1 MSDTITI
8 NFSSPSIITPIQS
21 VSLNSSSSSD
31 INGYQIKAETDSDLS
46 FVSKKKLIQFQPTNH
61 DIFHSSNFNGPSFKQ
76 IILVFIMFVVVTSLC
91 SYLYK
96 DSLINILLILETL
109 PWWWTFL
116 FFCVL
121 FTLVSLPFAW
131 GYILL
136 NIACGFLYGLV
147 YGMIFIIVYVS
158 IGLSLSFYI
167 CNYILT
173 HNFRIIKNLKTTFE
187 SSEIIQTLIKV
198 LNSVDGYKIIFLSRL
213 TPIPL
218 GLQNGFYSISNISF
232 RIYLFWSLCGL
243 IPTQFIYC
251 FLGSRLHSMTDLML
265 IDKRTK
271 TVGIIVG
278 LCECL
283 MTLVLTYY
291 VFHTA
296 KKVLNKLLLETSA
309 SSECLIA
316 VKQ

>member
-1 MSDTITI
+1 MSDTVAV
-8 NFSSPSIITPIQS
+8 NFSSPSIISIQS
-21 VSLNSSSSSD
+21 VSSNSSSSSSSD
-31 INGYQIKAETDSDLS
+31 NNDYEIKVNTGSDLL
-46 FVSKKKLIQFQPTNH
+46 FVSKKKLIQFQPTNP

-76 IILVFIMFVVVTSLC
+76 IILVFILLVAVTSLC

-96 DSLINILLILETL
+96 DSLINILLILDTL

-131 GYILL
+131 G
-136 NIACGFLYGLV
+136 N
-147 YGMIFIIVYVS
+147 

-218 GLQNGFYSISNISF
+218 GLQNGFYSISNIPF

-251 FLGSRLHSMTDLML
+251 LLGSRLHSMTDLML

-271 TVGIIVG
+271 TVGIVVG

>member
-1 MSDTITI
+1 MSDTVIV
-8 NFSSPSIITPIQS
+8 NFSSPTTISVQS
-21 VSLNSSSSSD
+21 VSSNSSSSSD
-31 INGYQIKAETDSDLS
+31 TNGYEIKADTDSDLS
-46 FVSKKKLIQFQPTNH
+46 FVSKKKLIQFQPANH

-76 IILVFIMFVVVTSLC
+76 IILVFITLVSVTSLC

-131 GYILL
+131 
-136 NIACGFLYGLV
+136 ACGFLYGLV
-147 YGMIFIIVYVS
+147 YGMIFIVVYVS

-187 SSEIIQTLIKV
+187 SSEIIQTIIKV

-218 GLQNGFYSISNISF
+218 GLQNGFYSISNIPF

-251 FLGSRLHSMTDLML
+251 LLGSRLHSMTDLML

-271 TVGIIVG
+271 TVGIVVG
-278 LCECL
+278 LCECF

>member
-131 GYILL
+131 
-136 NIACGFLYGLV
+136 ACGFLYGLV